1 MLYVKKQKGE
11 SDDKL
16 IARFRKKVITS
27 GILFEAK
34 ERERYKKNSE
44 KRKEKKYRIRY
55 AIEMEKKRDLG
66 E

>member
-1 MLYVKKQKGE
+1 MIMVKKQKGE

-27 GILFEAK
+27 GVLLEYK
-34 ERERYKKNSE
+34 DRERFKSASE
-44 KRKEKKYRIRY
+44 RRKEKKYRV
-55 AIEMEKKRDLG
+55 AHMIELEKER

>member
-1 MLYVKKQKGE
+1 MIMVKKQKGE

-27 GILFEAK
+27 GVLLEYK
-34 ERERYKKNSE
+34 DRERFKSASE
-44 KRKEKKYRIRY
+44 KRKEKKYRVAY
-55 AIEMEKKRDLG
+55 MIELEKER